1 MNTISKKT
9 ISIIRACSND
19 LLSDNHKMPSL
30 ESFNNFDMLNITSS
44 ITLVVEK

>member
-19 LLSDNHKMPSL
+19 LFLVARKTLSI
-30 ESFNNFDMLNITSS
+30 ESINNFDMLNITSS